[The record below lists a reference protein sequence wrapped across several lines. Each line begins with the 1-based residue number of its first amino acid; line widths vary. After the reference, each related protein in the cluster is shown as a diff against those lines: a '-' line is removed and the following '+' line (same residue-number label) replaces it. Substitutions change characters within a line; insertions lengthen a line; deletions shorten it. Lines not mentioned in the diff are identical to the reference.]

1 MTRAGLPQAL
11 RAEWIKARSLRS
23 TALTLLAGF
32 GLTLA
37 FTFLLCAGSTT
48 QGGSPGRRGDND
60 IVRDS
65 LAGTWLG
72 QIAFV
77 LLAVLVIASEYST
90 GTIRATFAANP
101 RRRIVLGAK
110 AAILGALVLVTG
122 LLTAAA
128 SFVVGQRLLRGNGF
142 NYEGGYPAVTLT
154 DGPALRA
161 VAGTALYL
169 TGIALLTFGI
179 AAIVRRQATAI
190 SIALGL
196 VFVPWIAVG
205 LLPEDT
211 GELVQKFSPTTAG
224 LAVQQ
229 TFDRPDNIPLGPWA
243 GLGVLFAYALGV
255 LVLALWLVQAARRL
269 GES

>member
-1 MTRAGLPQAL
+1 MTRAGLPQTL

-23 TALTLLAGF
+23 TAWILLAGVS
-32 GLTLA
+32 LTLA
-37 FTFLLCAGSTT
+37 FTFLICSGSSTE
-48 QGGSPGRRGDND
+48 GGSPGNPGDND

-65 LAGTWLG
+65 LVGAWLG

-77 LLAVLVIASEYST
+77 LLAVVVIASEYSS

-110 AAILGALVLVTG
+110 AAILGALVLAIG
-122 LLTAAA
+122 FLTTAA
-128 SFVVGQRLLRGNGF
+128 SFVVGQWLLRGNGF
-142 NYEGGYPAVTLT
+142 NYEGGYPAVTLA

-169 TGIALLTFGI
+169 TGLALLSFGI

-205 LLPEDT
+205 LLPEAD
-211 GELVQKFSPTTAG
+211 GELVQQLSPTIAG

-229 TFDRPDNIPLGPWA
+229 TVERPDNIPLGPWV
-243 GLGVLFAYALGV
+243 GLGVLGAYALAS
-255 LVLALWLVQAARRL
+255 LVLAFWLVSRRDV
-269 GES
+269 

>member
-1 MTRAGLPQAL
+1 MTHAGLHQAL

-23 TALTLLAGF
+23 TAWTLLAGF

-37 FTFLLCAGSTT
+37 FTFLLCSGSTT
-48 QGGSPGRRGDND
+48 EGGSPGRPGDND

-101 RRRIVLGAK
+101 RRRVVLGAK
-110 AAILGALVLVTG
+110 AAVLGALVLAAG
-122 LLTAAA
+122 LLAAAA
-128 SFVVGQRLLRGNGF
+128 SFTLGQRLLRGNGF
-142 NYEGGYPAVTLT
+142 NYEGGYPSVTLT

-161 VAGTALYL
+161 VVGTALYL
-169 TGIALLTFGI
+169 TGLALLAFGI
-179 AAIVRRQATAI
+179 AAIVRRQAPAI
-190 SIALGL
+190 SVALGL

-205 LLPEDT
+205 LLPEGA
-211 GELVQKFSPTTAG
+211 GELVQKLSPTTAG

-229 TFDRPDNIPLGPWA
+229 TVDRADNIPLAPWA
-243 GLGVLFAYALGV
+243 GLGVLGAYALAS
-255 LVLALWLVQAARRL
+255 LVLAFWLVSRRDA
-269 GES
+269 